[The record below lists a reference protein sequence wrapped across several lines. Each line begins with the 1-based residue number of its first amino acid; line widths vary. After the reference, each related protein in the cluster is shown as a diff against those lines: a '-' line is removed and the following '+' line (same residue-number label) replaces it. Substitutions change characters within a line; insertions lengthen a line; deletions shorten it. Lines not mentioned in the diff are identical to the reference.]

1 MDNGFQILPDILDTD
16 QASELVGEF
25 TKFSGEGAA
34 GIRGL
39 LQRSPVVH
47 GLANSPVL
55 LALATRA
62 LPAPA
67 FPVRAILFDKT
78 PDTNWKV
85 PWHQDLAV
93 ALAEKQD
100 VDGFGPWSVKD
111 GVPHAHAPVW
121 LLERMI
127 TLRLHLD
134 DCPAE
139 NGALRVLPGSHL
151 HGKLNAAE
159 IAEWRQRVA
168 EVVCEVQ
175 AGGVVLMRPLLL
187 HASSASTRPG
197 HRRVLHLEYAC
208 DELPGGLRWAEGT
221 KSRQGLLAQETFE
234 QARRRDQRTCWDALH
249 DSTPVLSRSIRG
261 FSP

>member
-34 GIRGL
+34 GIRGF
-39 LQRSPVVH
+39 LQRSPVIRD
-47 GLANSPVL
+47 LANSPEL
-55 LALATRA
+55 LALAKRL
-62 LPAPA
+62 LPGPA
-67 FPVRAILFDKT
+67 SPVRAILFDKT
-78 PDTNWKV
+78 PETNWKV

-93 ALAEKQD
+93 ALAEKRN

-111 GVPHAHAPVW
+111 GFPHAHAPVW

-134 DCPAE
+134 DCPAD

-151 HGKLNAAE
+151 HGKLSAAE
-159 IAEWRQRVA
+159 IIEWRQRVP
-168 EVVCEVQ
+168 EVVCEVPV
-175 AGGVVLMRPLLL
+175 GGILLMRPLLL

-197 HRRVLHLEYAC
+197 HRRVVHLEYAC
-208 DELPGGLRWAEGT
+208 DELPGGLNWAERAE
-221 KSRQGLLAQETFE
+221 SR
-234 QARRRDQRTCWDALH
+234 
-249 DSTPVLSRSIRG
+249 
-261 FSP
+261 